1 MGLFDRLF
9 GNKKKEVEETV
20 DNQSQEETLQE
31 VVETSEQTR
40 ASSDTV
46 KETVEVSEQA
56 EIVNDTVEETP
67 EVQDVVNVNGEAEFV
82 ETETLVQSENSET
95 VVENTANQTEEIS
108 EATAV
113 TNEAETD
120 QHFSDV
126 MADYYAKKAA
136 AQEAID
142 RGETVTFEA
151 VETRQETEPKEVVV
165 QEATET
171 EEEKY
176 NRSLKKTR
184 TGFSARLN
192 AFLANFR
199 RVDEEFF
206 EELEEMLILSD
217 VGVNVATQLT
227 EDLRYEA
234 KLENAKR
241 ADDLKRVI
249 IEKLVDIYEKDGVF
263 NEKINFQDDLTV
275 MLFVGV
281 NGVGKT
287 TSIGKL
293 AYKYKNEGKK
303 VMLVAADTFRA
314 GAVAQLVEWGRRV
327 GVPVVTGPEK
337 ADPASVVFDGMEK
350 AVAENV
356 DILLIDTAGSLQNKD
371 NLMAELEKIVRIIKR
386 VV

>member
-31 VVETSEQTR
+31 VVETSEQTE

-281 NGVGKT
+281 NGVG
-287 TSIGKL
+287 
-293 AYKYKNEGKK
+293 
-303 VMLVAADTFRA
+303 
-314 GAVAQLVEWGRRV
+314 
-327 GVPVVTGPEK
+327 
-337 ADPASVVFDGMEK
+337 
-350 AVAENV
+350 
-356 DILLIDTAGSLQNKD
+356 
-371 NLMAELEKIVRIIKR
+371 
-386 VV
+386 

>member
-1 MGLFDRLF
+1 MRL
-9 GNKKKEVEETV
+9 
-20 DNQSQEETLQE
+20 SQ
-31 VVETSEQTR
+31 
-40 ASSDTV
+40 
-46 KETVEVSEQA
+46 
-56 EIVNDTVEETP
+56 
-67 EVQDVVNVNGEAEFV
+67 
-82 ETETLVQSENSET
+82 
-95 VVENTANQTEEIS
+95 
-108 EATAV
+108 
-113 TNEAETD
+113 TNI
-120 QHFSDV
+120 FSDII
-126 MADYYAKKAA
+126 ADYYAKKAA
-136 AQEAID
+136 AQEAIE
-142 RGETVTFEA
+142 RGEAVTFEA
-151 VETRQETEPKEVVV
+151 VKTRQKTEPEEVVV

-275 MLFVGV
+275 MLLLGLMVSE
-281 NGVGKT
+281 K
-287 TSIGKL
+287 
-293 AYKYKNEGKK
+293 
-303 VMLVAADTFRA
+303 
-314 GAVAQLVEWGRRV
+314 RRQS
-327 GVPVVTGPEK
+327 
-337 ADPASVVFDGMEK
+337 A
-350 AVAENV
+350 N
-356 DILLIDTAGSLQNKD
+356 
-371 NLMAELEKIVRIIKR
+371 
-386 VV
+386 